1 VGLND
6 WVGIQSYINA
16 RDSDKPASKSMEALI
31 AQNGELAYFYALRV
45 LHAPFPEG
53 EDAISK
59 MPDWAVKY
67 SRFILKRR
75 FIKAEKH
82 IAGNPELCYE
92 YFKYVIKR
100 KLPRNM
106 HQSMIML
113 SFNQPDNHFIEKYLK
128 EIEK

>member
-1 VGLND
+1 MRTAYHKAG
-6 WVGIQSYINA
+6 W
-16 RDSDKPASKSMEALI
+16 KSSTLI

-53 EDAISK
+53 EEAISK
-59 MPDWAVKY
+59 MPPWAVKY

-75 FIKAEKH
+75 FIKAEKN
-82 IAGNPELCYE
+82 IAGSPEFCYE
-92 YFKYVIKR
+92 YFKHVIKR
-100 KLPRNM
+100 KLPKNM

-113 SFNQPDNHFIEKYLK
+113 SFNQPNNYFIAKYLK